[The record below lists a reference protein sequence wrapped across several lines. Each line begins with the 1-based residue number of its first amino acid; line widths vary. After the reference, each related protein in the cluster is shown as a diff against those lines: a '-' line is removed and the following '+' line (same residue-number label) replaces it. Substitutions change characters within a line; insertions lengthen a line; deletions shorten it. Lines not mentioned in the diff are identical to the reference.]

1 MKVVIVDDSPL
12 IVSRRRQQLSS
23 MPAIEIAGIA
33 TNISSAIQV
42 VECSQPD
49 VVILDIYLK
58 DDAPSSSGITLLA
71 MLRQSYEHLHIIML
85 TNLSDEPYHNKCLEL
100 GANFFLD
107 KSSDFE
113 RIPELLLQIQYS
125 LKTTAA

>member
-12 IVSRRRQQLSS
+12 IVSRIRQQLSS

>member
-12 IVSRRRQQLSS
+12 IVSRIRQQLSS

-85 TNLSDEPYHNKCLEL
+85 TNLSDEPDHNKCLEL

>member
-12 IVSRRRQQLSS
+12 IVSRIRQQLSS

-85 TNLSDEPYHNKCLEL
+85 TNLSDETYHNKCLEL